1 MNMAKAQTG
10 VFYSLS
16 LRVLQEILTQALP
29 CSLFSTGK
37 AARGFIFLFT
47 VGALESILEY
57 HSNANCGSDQALDFQ
72 QDRQKAPKLYT
83 SHVQFQRYGG
93 KCFPYFFCVSL
104 DVGAPAFGNVIFQS
118 EPSLMKSI
126 WDHFPLSL
134 RYSSVAVSP
143 LICSLRNS
151 SVGDIG

>member
-1 MNMAKAQTG
+1 MAKPQTG
-10 VFYSLS
+10 IFDSLS
-16 LRVLQEILTQALP
+16 LRFLQEILTQALP

-57 HSNANCGSDQALDFQ
+57 HSNANCGSDRTLDFE
-72 QDRQKAPKLYT
+72 QDRRKAPNLYT
-83 SHVQFQRYGG
+83 SRVQFKLYGV
-93 KCFPYFFCVSL
+93 KCLLYFFCASL
-104 DVGAPAFGNVIFQS
+104 DIGAPAFGNVIFQS
-118 EPSLMKSI
+118 EPSLVKSI

-143 LICSLRNS
+143 LIFSSRDS